1 MMNYLYLSLAIIEL
15 VITLFLI
22 KINKKN
28 FRLAIFITLLGLLI
42 SLFILVYP
50 LMESANLISK
60 VITSFIYTIQT
71 VTFNQD
77 LSIINALEVNYFY
90 EWIYLCLIYLSFL
103 LIPLITTTFLLSLI
117 DNLFSKIRL
126 FFSPNKTKY
135 IFSEINEKA
144 LAIASNKANKHNNII
159 FTINKDE
166 QIDYNYLNQVQE
178 LHGIKLYNEV
188 SNIKLRRAKNKRVEF
203 YLLSDTKNNLN
214 DAVEIINKY
223 KNTTNFFKIFVLTHN
238 NTDSIILDSMD
249 KGNIQVIIVNENERM
264 VYQLLYNKPL
274 YLEAIKNTISVLVI
288 SDNDIGLEFIKAI
301 TWCGQLIGYKLLIT
315 ILGPNASSIADH
327 LKVNYPE
334 LLNNYNYKFIPY
346 SLYSPQAM
354 AELKKSLNINYV
366 IIANTDDNKNIE
378 YGLFFRKYFLKQ
390 DTVNYQRTPIINV
403 MIKNNHIAQQV
414 NLLKNEKNDFYKLN
428 PFGSTKN
435 IYDENYILNS
445 QLELL
450 AQYVHLS
457 YDSSSLPIEV
467 KLKKFYEKDYYV
479 RSSRAMALHLDYKI
493 YSLLKNEYTQ
503 DKAKN
508 INLFKQKINNP
519 QIFQK
524 LIENEHDRW
533 MAYMRTNGY
542 SNIVANK
549 VAIYQKITNSHI
561 HYLAQLHPCIVPFKD
576 LEKVAKIIDKPEI
589 VTNDGTIIKKMVDI
603 LNSAEKEEEKEK

>member
-60 VITSFIYTIQT
+60 VITTFIYTIQT

-90 EWIYLCLIYLSFL
+90 EWIYLCLIYFSFL

-315 ILGPNASSIADH
+315 VLGPNASSIADH

-435 IYDENYILNS
+435 IYAENYILNS

-467 KLKKFYEKDYYV
+467 KLKKFYDKDYYV

>member
-60 VITSFIYTIQT
+60 VITTFIYTIQT

-90 EWIYLCLIYLSFL
+90 EWIYLCLIYFSFL

-315 ILGPNASSIADH
+315 VLGPNASSIADH

-493 YSLLKNEYTQ
+493 YSILKNEYTQ

-542 SNIVANK
+542 SNIAANK

-603 LNSAEKEEEKEK
+603 LNNAEKEEKEK